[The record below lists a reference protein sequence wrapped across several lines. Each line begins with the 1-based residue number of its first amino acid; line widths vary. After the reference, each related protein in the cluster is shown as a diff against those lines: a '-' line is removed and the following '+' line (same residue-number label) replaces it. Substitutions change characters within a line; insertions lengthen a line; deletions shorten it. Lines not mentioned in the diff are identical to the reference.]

1 MNNQNTAEFDSKED
15 TAAFLA
21 AKSIDRFSNTK
32 AKADGQIVKIWI
44 DGSGKNL
51 SNVGSTF
58 DMDVGRIGPVE
69 AYNELIQQE
78 APDEATVYANLIV
91 HGVRSPDTP
100 GFRYGSPVHAP
111 TRDGVELLSPEEI
124 PDDVR
129 RAALTVGLLFE

>member
-1 MNNQNTAEFDSKED
+1 MNDQNTTEFDSKED
-15 TAAFLA
+15 AAAFLA

-32 AKADGQIVKIWI
+32 AKADGQIVKLWI

-58 DMDVGRIGPVE
+58 DMDVGEIGPVE

-78 APDEATVYANLIV
+78 APDEANVFANLIV
-91 HGVRSPDTP
+91 HGLRSPDTE
-100 GFRYGSPVHAP
+100 GFGYGSPVH
-111 TRDGVELLSPEEI
+111 TSMRDGAKMLSPEKI

-129 RAALTVGLLFE
+129 QAASTAGLLFE